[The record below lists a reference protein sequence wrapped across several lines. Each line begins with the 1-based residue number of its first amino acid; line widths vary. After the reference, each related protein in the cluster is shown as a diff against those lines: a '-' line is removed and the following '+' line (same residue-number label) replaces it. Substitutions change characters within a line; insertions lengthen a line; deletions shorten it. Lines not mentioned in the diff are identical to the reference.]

1 MPRFAASTYLNLVP
15 MRLLVTVTLNPNQF
29 RAHLE
34 PITALEEVETVT
46 LVADE
51 PGPSMP
57 KVRTIV
63 PPRWLSRTCG
73 RAVAKLITGMV
84 VAVRERP
91 DWVLGYM
98 LVPHGIN
105 AVLIAKLVGA
115 RSYLHAL
122 GGPVEWQG
130 GGYASD
136 NKILNRRTKP
146 SKYIERVLVTALK
159 AADVVA
165 VMGTRAREELIAL
178 GLDPKRVVVMPA
190 SVDPVRV
197 KTAEAN
203 KRPESYDVVTACQL
217 ISRKRLHE
225 FLQALAIVRETHPGL
240 RAAIA
245 GRGPLDAKLKEEARR
260 LGLEDAVD
268 FLGFVHDVESVY
280 AHARVFV
287 LTSQREGLSIAMTEA
302 MSAGVPVVVTDI
314 GEARDVVIPGE
325 SGFLFEVGDVEGLA
339 VHLNRLLSDDELH
352 AEMSAAAVEA
362 VRSTSNPERITEL
375 NRVALLGV

>member
-1 MPRFAASTYLNLVP
+1 MK
-15 MRLLVTVTLNPNQF
+15 LLVTVTLNPNQF
-29 RAHLE
+29 RAHVE
-34 PITALEEVETVT
+34 PIVALGEVESVT
-46 LVADE
+46 LVADV
-51 PGPSMP
+51 PGPPMP
-57 KVRTIV
+57 KVRSVV
-63 PPRWLSRTCG
+63 PPKWLTRVCG
-73 RAVAKLITGMV
+73 RAAAKLLTGFV

-98 LVPHGIN
+98 VVPHGVN
-105 AVLIAKLVGA
+105 AVLIAKLVRA
-115 RSYLHAL
+115 RSYVHAL

-146 SKYIERVLVTALK
+146 SARLERVLVTALK

-165 VMGTRAREELIAL
+165 VMGSRAREELIGL

-197 KTAEAN
+197 QAAEAS
-203 KRPESYDVVTACQL
+203 KRPERYDVVTACQL

-240 RAAIA
+240 RAAVA
-245 GRGPLDAKLKEEARR
+245 GRGPLEADLKAEARR

-314 GEARDVVIPGE
+314 GEARDVVVPGE
-325 SGFLFEVGDVEGLA
+325 SGFLFEVGDVGGLA
-339 VHLNRLLSDDELH
+339 SHLTRLLSDDALH

-362 VRSTSNPERITEL
+362 VRTTSNPERITGL
-375 NRVALLGV
+375 NRAALLGV